1 MNQTTGAA
9 HDMTD
14 HLVPTAAC
22 PTCGGA
28 VVVTS
33 DSLGYGVTIE
43 QCAHV
48 MRCGYWR
55 TLTTIRRPAH
65 TRRPF
70 GADTRRHRMRGERLT
85 PVTARLLAALPT
97 RREGAVT
104 PAAVAL
110 AARWPVATVRARLRQ
125 LALAPLSPVERVR
138 VVGAHGTRPMWLY
151 HVVLQGDVR

>member
-1 MNQTTGAA
+1 MSQTTGAA
-9 HDMTD
+9 HDMID
-14 HLVPTAAC
+14 HLVPPAAC

-28 VVVTS
+28 VTVTR
-33 DSLGYGVTIE
+33 DAQGYGVAIE
-43 QCAHV
+43 QCEHL

-55 TLTTIRRPAH
+55 MLQTIRRPAH

-70 GADTRRHRMRGERLT
+70 GADTPRYRMRGGWLA

-97 RREGAVT
+97 RREAAMT
-104 PAAVAL
+104 PAAVSW

-125 LALAPLSPVERVR
+125 LATHPLSPVERVR

-151 HVVLQGDVR
+151 YRAGGAA